1 MLLQIVNDVLVGFEQ
16 KSGTIL
22 ILLDMSAA
30 FDTVDLGKLLSI
42 LENKM
47 NIHGTAL
54 KWFNSFLLGRKQ
66 KVVING
72 QLSSLL
78 LTLYGVPQGSV
89 LGPVLFNI
97 YVSHLPSLIER
108 QNFSSSLYADDTN
121 ARLKFALQVDDQ
133 PFS

>member
-47 NIHGTAL
+47 NIRGTAL
-54 KWFNSFLLGRKQ
+54 KWFKSFLLGRKQ
-66 KVVING
+66 KVVVNG

-97 YVSHLPSLIER
+97 YVSHLPSIIER

-121 ARLKFALQVDDQ
+121 ARLKFALQFQ
-133 PFS
+133 LHS